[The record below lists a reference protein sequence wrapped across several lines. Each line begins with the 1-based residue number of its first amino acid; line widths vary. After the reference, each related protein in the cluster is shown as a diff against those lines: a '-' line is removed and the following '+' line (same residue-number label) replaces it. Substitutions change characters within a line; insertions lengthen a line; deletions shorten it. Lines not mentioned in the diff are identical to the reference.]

1 MADRVG
7 FEPTVRF
14 PVRWFSS
21 LDQPYIKHFLMLRY
35 GAYLFD
41 TAMLLDACHI
51 LSLLAVAPSFKR
63 LGAKWAQN
71 FSP

>member
-1 MADRVG
+1 
-7 FEPTVRF
+7 
-14 PVRWFSS
+14 
-21 LDQPYIKHFLMLRY
+21 MLRY